1 MIKVLLIIT
10 TMSGISHQV
19 GFENMQECLES
30 RNVIMA
36 QSTRVEEAV
45 CLPTG
50 DNKYQEQQINHF
62 FDKLLEFVNKTKNI
76 GK

>member
-1 MIKVLLIIT
+1 
-10 TMSGISHQV
+10 
-19 GFENMQECLES
+19 MQECLES
-30 RNVIMA
+30 RNVIMT

-50 DNKYQEQQINHF
+50 NNKYQEQQINHF